1 MIVKKRQNN
10 PEIKQK
16 KIPTFSVK
24 LDGELHKE
32 LVLWLQLPTTK
43 SIGYHSKSD
52 FVNQA
57 VRDMLNRERGPRF
70 TDLTENSDGDYTM
83 IDTRLVSSENNVLVT
98 IDSTHKT
105 MLCTHC
111 KISDCDHIRYVW
123 SSHAS
128 SSRLSNIGF
137 PCSIKNSRYN
147 HYV

>member
-1 MIVKKRQNN
+1 M
-10 PEIKQK
+10 K
-16 KIPTFSVK
+16 KIIKTPTKRTKRETFSVK
-24 LDGELHKE
+24 IDGELHNE
-32 LVLWLQLPTTK
+32 LAVWLQIPTTK

-70 TDLTENSDGDYTM
+70 TDLIENDDGDYTM

-98 IDSTHKT
+98 IDRTHKT

-111 KISDCDHIRYVW
+111 KINDCDHVRYIW
-123 SSHAS
+123 TSHAS